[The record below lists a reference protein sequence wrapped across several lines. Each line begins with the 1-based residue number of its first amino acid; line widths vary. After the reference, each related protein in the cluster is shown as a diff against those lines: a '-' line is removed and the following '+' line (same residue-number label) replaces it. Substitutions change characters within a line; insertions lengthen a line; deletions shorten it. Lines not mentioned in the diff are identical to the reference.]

1 MEEQGRPFNYIK
13 SKDDIYEHLISVH
26 LHGGAR
32 INDGRLDEPGQ
43 AQAEQDV
50 ENIAA
55 YCVAHRH
62 VA

>member
-1 MEEQGRPFNYIK
+1 MK

-55 YCVAHRH
+55 DSVAHRH
-62 VA
+62 VAWIL